1 MFLFNSSEICHKT
14 LLENKFDRISN
25 FKEKLV
31 IVYFINII
39 TIYFQ
44 TMHHGKC
51 QPKMFIKKTAQF
63 PKKLLLLQE
72 KIFCFKA
79 WNNVFGQPLIFL
91 TYRPH
96 YKWWLCMIYV
106 ARYNI
111 PVNVKNKNLMYLFWY
126 VWKNF
131 FSFSPC
137 LIAAKKSWTLKISED
152 WWGNNFWQEWMWLLC
167 K

>member
-1 MFLFNSSEICHKT
+1 
-14 LLENKFDRISN
+14 
-25 FKEKLV
+25 
-31 IVYFINII
+31 
-39 TIYFQ
+39 
-44 TMHHGKC
+44 MHHGKC

-111 PVNVKNKNLMYLFWY
+111 PINVKNKNLMYLFWY
-126 VWKNF
+126 VWKKLLFFFPLFDSCQEIVNF
-131 FSFSPC
+131 KNLRGLMRQQFLTGINVASMK
-137 LIAAKKSWTLKISED
+137 IKKYNASTTP
-152 WWGNNFWQEWMWLLC
+152 
-167 K
+167 